1 MRTNIDIDDELLA
14 ETMRV
19 TGQKTKKGAIE
30 EAMRFVTRNAQ
41 LKRAI
46 NDLAGIG
53 WDAGMTLDEMREDRQ
68 FNDDGAVY
76 HHNDSK

>member
-30 EAMRFVTRNAQ
+30 EAMRLVTRHAR
-41 LKRAI
+41 LKQAI
-46 NDLAGIG
+46 DDLAGIG
-53 WDAGMTLDEMREDRQ
+53 WDAGMTLDEMRQDREFAEDGTV
-68 FNDDGAVY
+68 F
-76 HHNDSK
+76 HPEDSK

>member
-30 EAMRFVTRNAQ
+30 EAMRLVTRHAR
-41 LKRAI
+41 LKQTIEKMR
-46 NDLAGIG
+46 GMG
-53 WDAGMTLDEMREDRQ
+53 WEGDLDEMREGR
-68 FNDDGAVY
+68 FFAEDGKD
-76 HHNDSK
+76 HDPSK

>member
-30 EAMRFVTRNAQ
+30 EAMRQVTRKAR

-46 NDLAGIG
+46 HNLAGIG
-53 WDAGMTLDEMREDRQ
+53 WDAGMTLDEMRRDREFAEDSTVFYR
-68 FNDDGAVY
+68 DD
-76 HHNDSK
+76 DK